1 MDMYLTFL
9 AEIAFSLAISMTVI
23 LLFKSQLWDVLTET
37 CGNRQRAAFWIMFT
51 QLMLVVAPLMLVIF
65 FTKTGEVTA
74 PNTLVLI
81 KETLFR
87 SLLGIFIGLLAVG
100 HVIWRS
106 ILFSNNPVNH
116 ATHAETTKQIRGTV

>member
-9 AEIAFSLAISMTVI
+9 AEICLSLAISSTVI
-23 LLFKSQLWDVLTET
+23 LLFRSQLWDVLTET
-37 CGNRQRAAFWIMFT
+37 CGTRQRAAFWVMFT

-65 FTKTGEVTA
+65 FTKTGEVAA

-87 SLLGIFIGLLAVG
+87 SLLGVFVGLLAVG
-100 HVIWRS
+100 QVIWRAITITAKS
-106 ILFSNNPVNH
+106 TNKTLDAGKH
-116 ATHAETTKQIRGTV
+116 AGATK